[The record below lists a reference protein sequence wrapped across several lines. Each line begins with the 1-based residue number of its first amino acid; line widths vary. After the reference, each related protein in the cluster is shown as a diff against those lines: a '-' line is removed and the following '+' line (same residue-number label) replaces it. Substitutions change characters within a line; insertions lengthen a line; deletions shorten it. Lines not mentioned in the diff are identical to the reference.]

1 MRTSTAKKGATK
13 MKLAMIPAGVVRRM
27 SLQLCIVL
35 LLLSCC
41 VLSAQNNNNQHQ
53 IRNIV
58 LVHGAWVDGSGW
70 KGVYE
75 ILVRDGYQVSL
86 VQEPLTAF
94 ADDLTATKR
103 VLTEQQGPCILVA
116 HSYGGSLITE
126 AGNEPQVVGLVYV
139 AAHMPDA
146 GESEAQ
152 EGKLFPS
159 AVSTA
164 NVITKTPDGF
174 TFLEPSEFQ
183 RYFAADLPREQALFE
198 AHSQIQT
205 AAAVFTG
212 VITTP
217 AWKAKPSWMI
227 IPSLDMIISPKLER
241 FYAERAHSHITE
253 LAGASH
259 SVYESRAK
267 EVAAV
272 IEEAAKHAQSDV
284 GK

>member
-1 MRTSTAKKGATK
+1 
-13 MKLAMIPAGVVRRM
+13 MKPAMTPAGVVRRM
-27 SLQLCIVL
+27 SLQLCIIL
-35 LLLSCC
+35 LLLGCC
-41 VLSAQNNNNQHQ
+41 VLSAQNNNNQRQ

-75 ILVRDGYQVSL
+75 ILVRDGYHVSL

-94 ADDLTATKR
+94 AEDLTATKR

-146 GESEAQ
+146 GKSEAQ

-183 RYFAADLPREQALFE
+183 RYFAADLSRQQALFE
-198 AHSQIQT
+198 AHSQVQT
-205 AAAVFTG
+205 AATVFEG

-217 AWKAKPSWMI
+217 AWKTKPSWMI

-284 GK
+284 GE